1 MFKRILFA
9 TNFSPHA
16 DEIAKRF
23 AMRLAQPEEQASLM
37 SPR

>member
-16 DEIAKRF
+16 EIAKRF
-23 AMRLAQPEEQASLM
+23 DMRLAQPEERASLM